1 VPTAEFVKQL
11 LHHPDHHVRNAAFEW
26 FADIPTTDTAI
37 THRLLDVLKPGMGF
51 LDRPTFRCFERFP
64 VDASALTRTLQLLER
79 TDGEDLLGLLD
90 RMLERAPATAES
102 EAALAGC
109 AKVAPKVRER
119 VARRRR
125 FAGIDARE
133 HWAELTALSRRRH
146 DATLSVEDEQEA
158 EDRIRAMAGS
168 GFPDAS
174 VLVPLI
180 GSLVGSFEWLS
191 LFAVQLAGVH
201 RLSEAVP
208 ALLACMREA
217 ADDWLDQPVENALV
231 AIGGDE
237 VVRALRDVYGRD
249 TGGGDDSLGN
259 RLAISETLRR
269 IKTDAAVDALLEL
282 LERETDVEMRTWLA
296 ASLCGQLTARVVEP
310 VARVIRDGYDPQ
322 AYDLPAELLPVL
334 DAYGLDHPRKERW
347 RRERDSRER
356 GSAARW
362 AELLNPPPEPKVER
376 IAPVAG
382 AAMEKVY
389 GPLPAPPEHRDSP
402 KAGRNDPCPCGSGR
416 KYKKCCLKA

>member
-1 VPTAEFVKQL
+1 MSP
-11 LHHPDHHVRNAAFEW
+11 
-26 FADIPTTDTAI
+26 
-37 THRLLDVLKPGMGF
+37 
-51 LDRPTFRCFERFP
+51 LDRPNFRCFERLP

-79 TDGEDLLGLLD
+79 ADGKDRLGLLD

-109 AKVAPKVRER
+109 GKVAPEVRER

-133 HWAELTALSRRRH
+133 HWAELTALSRRRRG
-146 DATLSVEDEQEA
+146 DSLSVEEEREA
-158 EDRIRAMAGS
+158 EDRTRAMAGS
-168 GFPDAS
+168 GLPDAS

-180 GSLVGSFEWLS
+180 DSLVGSFDWLP

-201 RLSEAVP
+201 RLSAAVP
-208 ALLACMREA
+208 GLLACMGGV
-217 ADDWLDQPVENALV
+217 ADDWLEQPVENALV

-237 VVRALRDVYGRD
+237 VVRALREVYGRD

-259 RLAISETLRR
+259 RLSVSETLRR
-269 IKTDAAVDALLEL
+269 IRSDAAVDALLEL
-282 LERETDVEMRTWLA
+282 LERETELEMRTWLA
-296 ASLCGQLTARVVEP
+296 ASLCGQLTDRAVEP
-310 VARVIRDGYDPQ
+310 VARVIRDRYDPQ
-322 AYDLPAELLPVL
+322 VYDLPAEPLPVL

-356 GSAARW
+356 GSAARR
-362 AELLNPPPEPKVER
+362 AELLNPPPPEPKVGR
-376 IAPVAG
+376 IAPIAG
-382 AAMEKVY
+382 AAMEEVY
-389 GPLPAPPEHRDSP
+389 GPPPAPPEHRDSP

-416 KYKKCCLKA
+416 KYKKCCLKG